1 MKCFLH
7 SALFLMM
14 IISINVHAQNLGN
27 EWINYDQEYYRVPV
41 TEDGIHR
48 IPYQILVN
56 RGFPANEI
64 DPRRIQLFYE
74 GEEQYIYI
82 KGEGSNGIFDP
93 SGYIEF
99 YGQRNR
105 GYRDTVLWDNP
116 ENCINPDYS
125 LFTDTAIYY
134 LTYNTSINNRRIANI
149 TADNFDDFSGNLA
162 SYCIKHVRQN
172 YTGTYYGASTQCVY
186 TEGESY
192 LDASRI
198 QDGSPRTKVISTG
211 AASSLGPDAVI
222 ETAVSG
228 TPNED
233 FASSIPHHLKVDF
246 LGATRVDEIYYGYEF
261 VRNQVEIPASQIPN
275 QIGFVFSSN
284 DVQSSSMND
293 YNRLAYI
300 DIKYAHSFD
309 FEGTD
314 QFAFYLPP
322 GSGAKDYLEITNFNG
337 GSSVFLFDID
347 QHERILAVNEDNMY
361 KVLAN
366 NNGETR
372 HMVLTN
378 QDGLIFVD
386 SLAAVSQNAKFT
398 DYLTENPISKYLIIT
413 HPKLMSAA
421 QEYQA
426 YRNST
431 GYDAVIF
438 NIEELYDQYAYGVKK
453 HPYAMRNLV
462 QDIINQTARQPDFL
476 FLLGKG
482 IRTATARN
490 NAGYFSNN
498 LVPSFGDP
506 PSDVLITAGMG
517 DTEFEPLIPTGRL
530 AAKTNQEVLDY
541 LDKVRVYES
550 NPVDEWMKQIIH
562 FGGGANENEQQT
574 FASYLEDY
582 EEIIEDTLFGGF
594 VHTFLKNSSAPIQI
608 STSDSVRNLINTGTS
623 MMCFFGHGS
632 TSGFDQNIDFPENYS
647 NQDRYPFMLAN
658 SCLAGNIHLQY
669 SESSSEDWVLIPNRG
684 AIGFLASVGLGLP
697 SYLNVFTRNL
707 YRQIAYENYGTPISY
722 QQQQGIKKAQQGSL
736 SDIRLKATCHE
747 MTLHADPA
755 IRINFA
761 ELPDLKITN
770 GDLRF
775 SPEEISTVQ
784 DSFQVFVAVRNV
796 GRAFQDNFLIHVE
809 RRFPD
814 NSTESL
820 DIIRAGSL
828 YLDTIMF
835 KLPVNNEKGPGLNQ
849 LIIRLDYYDEIEEL
863 SEMNNNLTLNFL
875 ISSSNLFPIYPY
887 EYAIYPDAS
896 VTLKASTGM
905 PFASEM
911 QYLFQIDTTDLFNSN
926 LGAPL
931 YSGDVTSHG
940 GVVEWSVPASLTNN
954 QVYYWRVAAAH
965 ANPDSIRWNESS
977 FIYILGEEGWSQAHF
992 FQFKKDEFNFVNYNR
1007 DTRDFSFVETTQ
1019 ELHVHNQG
1027 ILWEETFNDV
1037 FWSIDGASGSGFGDL
1052 GSCGNAPAMIV
1063 AVIDPVEIRGWAS
1076 DYQDFGHV
1084 NYPKCFSQGA
1094 PGSFFVF
1101 RTGSADD
1108 FNEEAMLAMNDM
1120 LVNHVPDGH
1129 YIVAYSWADGYFE
1142 SWSETLLSTFES
1154 LGSTQIRSIPND
1166 MPYLFFCQKG
1176 DPDSA
1181 EERVGDSPTDEI
1193 DFYTNLTRPFNYGT
1207 IISTVIG
1214 PSNYWSSLHWY
1225 QESTDDPNYDINQ
1238 LEILKFDPVTFEETP
1253 IDTVYPPNY
1262 DIYQLN
1268 NEIPASENP
1277 FLKLRFRTRDDTVKT
1292 PGQLDKWQIR
1302 YTGIPETAINP
1313 QAGFYHTGDTILQ
1326 GEDYE
1331 FALATENISPY
1342 DMDSLLVKYWVQG
1355 SNNEIIELGT
1365 KRLRPHPAGDVIL
1378 DTIRFNTIDLIGL
1391 NSVWVE
1397 YNPTVAGGDYD
1408 QPEQYHFNNIAQY
1421 FFYVQSDNEN
1431 PILDVTF
1438 DGVRILDGDIVSA
1451 KPEILISLN
1460 DENPYLALNDTAL
1473 FRVYLMDITRGTERR
1488 IFFRDSMGNEQ
1499 LEWTPGVLPENKFRI
1514 VYRPEFEDDGVYQ
1527 LRVQAT
1533 DMSGNDSGEFDFAIS
1548 FEVITKSSIT
1558 HILNYPNPFSTSTR
1572 FVFELTGSVIPDE
1585 IRIEIYT
1592 VTGKLVKVIDQY
1604 ELGPVNIGR
1613 NISEYAWDGT
1623 DMYGDRLGNGV
1634 YFYRVKTKIHGDDIE
1649 HRSNESDVFFKQEI
1663 GKMYLMR

>member
-1 MKCFLH
+1 
-7 SALFLMM
+7 MM
-14 IISINVHAQNLGN
+14 ILSINVHAQNVGN

-48 IPYQILVN
+48 IPYQVLVN

-64 DPRRIQLFYE
+64 DPRRIQMFYE

-105 GYRDTVLWDNP
+105 GYRDTLLWDSP

-134 LTYNTSINNRRIANI
+134 LTYNNSTSNRRIANI
-149 TADNFDDFSGNLA
+149 TANNFEDYTENLA
-162 SYCIKHVRQN
+162 DYCIKHVRQN
-172 YTGTYYGASTQCVY
+172 YTGEYYGASTQCVY
-186 TEGESY
+186 TKGESY
-192 LDASRI
+192 LDDVVI
-198 QDGSPRTKVISTG
+198 KDGSPKTKVISTS
-211 AASSLGPDAVI
+211 AASSSGPDAII
-222 ETAVSG
+222 EMAVAG
-228 TPNED
+228 TPNEA
-233 FASSIPHHLKVDF
+233 FTSSVPHHLKVDF
-246 LGATRVDEIYYGYEF
+246 LGATRVDEIYYGYDF
-261 VRNQVEIPASQIPN
+261 VRKQIEIPASQIPN
-275 QIGFVFSSN
+275 QISFVFSSN
-284 DVQSSSMND
+284 DVQSPSVND
-293 YNRLAYI
+293 YNRLSYI

-314 QFAFYLPP
+314 QFEFHLPA

-347 QHERILAVNEDNMY
+347 QHERILAVNDGDIY

-378 QDGLIFVD
+378 QDGLILVD
-386 SLAAVSQNAKFT
+386 FLEPVTQNAKFT
-398 DYLTENPISKYLIIT
+398 DYLSENPNPKYLILT
-413 HPKLMSAA
+413 HTKLLSSA
-421 QEYQA
+421 QEYQS

-431 GYDAVIF
+431 GHSAAIF
-438 NIEELYDQYAYGVKK
+438 NVEELYDQYTYGVKK
-453 HPYAMRNLV
+453 HPYAIRYLV

-482 IRTATARN
+482 IRTETSRN
-490 NAGYFSNN
+490 NGDHFSNN
-498 LVPSFGDP
+498 LVPSFGNP
-506 PSDVLITAGMG
+506 PSDVLITAGME
-517 DTEFEPLIPTGRL
+517 DTDFASLIPTGRL

-541 LDKVRVYES
+541 LDKVMAYES
-550 NPVDEWMKQIIH
+550 NSVDEWMKQIMH

-574 FASYLEDY
+574 FASYLENY
-582 EEIIEDTLFGGF
+582 EEIIEDTLFGGY

-608 STSDSVRNLINTGTS
+608 STSDSVRNIINTGTS
-623 MMCFFGHGS
+623 LMCFFGHAS
-632 TSGFDQNIDFPENYS
+632 ATGFDQNIDFPGNYN

-658 SCLAGNIHLQY
+658 SCYSGDIHLQY
-669 SESSSEDWVLIPNRG
+669 NESTSESWVLIPNRG
-684 AIGFLASVGLGLP
+684 AIGFLASVGQGLP
-697 SYLNVFTRNL
+697 SYLNVFSRNL
-707 YRQIAYENYGTPISY
+707 YRQITYENYGTPISY
-722 QQQQGIKKAQQGSL
+722 QQKQASEKAQESGL
-736 SDIRLKATCHE
+736 SDIRLRATCHE

-775 SPEEISTVQ
+775 SPEEITTVQ

-796 GRAFQDNFLIHVE
+796 GRAFQDSFLIHVE

-814 NSTESL
+814 NTTETYN
-820 DIIRAGSL
+820 IIRNGSL

-849 LIIRLDYYDEIEEL
+849 LVIRLDYYDVIEEL
-863 SEMNNNLTLNFL
+863 SESNNNLTLNFL
-875 ISSSNLFPIYPY
+875 ISSSNLFPVYPY
-887 EYAIYPDAS
+887 EYAIYPNAS

-931 YSGDVTSHG
+931 YAGEVVSPG
-940 GVVEWSVPASLTNN
+940 GVVEWTVPGNLVEN

-965 ANPDSIRWNESS
+965 PNPDSIRWNESS
-977 FIYILGEEGWSQAHF
+977 FIYIPGEEGWSQAHF
-992 FQFKKDEFNFVNYNR
+992 YQFKKDEFKFINYNR
-1007 DTRDFSFVETTQ
+1007 ETRDFSFVETARQ
-1019 ELHVHNQG
+1019 LHVHNQG
-1027 ILWEETFNDV
+1027 ILTQQTYSDV
-1037 FWSIDGASGSGFGDL
+1037 LWAIDGVFGDGL
-1052 GSCGNAPAMIV
+1052 GDVGSCLTAPAMII
-1063 AVIDPVEIRGWAS
+1063 AVIDPVEIRGWMS
-1076 DYQDFGHV
+1076 DYQDFGHR
-1084 NYPKCFSQGA
+1084 NYPKCFSQGS

-1101 RTGSADD
+1101 STGSAAN
-1108 FNEEAMLAMNDM
+1108 FNETAMLGMNDM

-1142 SWSETLLSTFES
+1142 NWTETLLSTFES

-1166 MPYLFFCQKG
+1166 MPYIFFCQKG

-1181 EERVGDSPTDEI
+1181 EEVVGDSPTSEI
-1193 DFYTNLTRPFNYGT
+1193 DFYRNLTTPFNYGT
-1207 IISTVIG
+1207 ILSTVIG
-1214 PSNYWSSLHWY
+1214 PSNHWSSLHWY

-1238 LEILKFDPVTFEETP
+1238 LEILKFNPVTFEETP

-1262 DIYQLN
+1262 EVYQLN
-1268 NEIPASENP
+1268 NEIPASENL
-1277 FLKLRFRTRDDTVKT
+1277 FLKLRFRTRDDSVKT
-1292 PGQLDKWQIR
+1292 PAQLDKWQIR

-1313 QAGFYHTGDTILQ
+1313 QAGFYHSGDTILQ

-1331 FALATENISPY
+1331 FALATENISSY

-1365 KRLRPHPAGDVIL
+1365 KRLRQHPAGDVII
-1378 DTIRFNTIDLIGL
+1378 DTVRFNTIDLIGL

-1397 YNPTVAGGDYD
+1397 YNPTVSGGDYD
-1408 QPEQYHFNNIAQY
+1408 QAEQYHFNNIAQY
-1421 FFYVQSDNEN
+1421 FFYVQSDKEN

-1451 KPEILISLN
+1451 KPEILVSLN

-1473 FRVYLMDITRGTERR
+1473 FRVYLTDINRGTEQR

-1514 VYRPEFEDDGVYQ
+1514 VYRPEFEDDGLYQ

-1533 DMSGNDSGEFDFAIS
+1533 DMSGNESGEFDFTIS

-1572 FVFELTGSVIPDE
+1572 FVFELTGSVVPDE

-1604 ELGPVNIGR
+1604 ELGPINIGR

-1634 YFYRVKTKIHGDDIE
+1634 YFYRVKTKIHGEDIE